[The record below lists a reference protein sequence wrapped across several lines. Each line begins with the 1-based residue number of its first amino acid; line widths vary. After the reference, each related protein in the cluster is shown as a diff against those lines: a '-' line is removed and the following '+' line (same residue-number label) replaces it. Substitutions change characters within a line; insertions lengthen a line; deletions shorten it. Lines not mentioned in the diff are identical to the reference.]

1 MTPALEVRS
10 PGAYTSIQDGG
21 RRGLRRIGMPWAG
34 VLDPAALCIANRL
47 VGNPDTAPVL
57 ECFEG
62 GQRLAAMDGP
72 LRLAVAGAA
81 QLTVESD
88 GRRMRMAAWR
98 SFVLQAD
105 ETLRIERIDD
115 GRVVVVAVEGLTI
128 APVLGS
134 AATYARSRIGGLDG
148 APLAAGDRLPLAA
161 VARARAELHLP
172 AARLPEARAAAPIRV
187 LPGPQDEHFD
197 AATLARF
204 FAAEWRISMHADR
217 MGMRLEGPRLAHRP
231 ERGADIVSDATVPG
245 AIQVPGNGQP
255 IVLLADGQTAG
266 GYPKIG
272 VVITADLGR
281 LATRAPG
288 SALRFAAVDAE
299 AAEAAAATAAATHEA
314 QLAGIVPLPAASD
327 IDLDALYRHNLVDG
341 VIDALSPDSPP
352 PGHS

>member
-10 PGAYTSIQDGG
+10 PGAYASIQDAG

-47 VGNPDTAPVL
+47 VGNPDAAPVL
-57 ECFEG
+57 ECFDG
-62 GQRLAAMDGP
+62 GQRLAAVGGP
-72 LRLAVAGAA
+72 LRLAVAGTA
-81 QLTVESD
+81 QLTVEGG
-88 GRRMRMAAWR
+88 GRRVRVAPWR

-115 GRVVVVAVEGLTI
+115 GRVVVVAVEGLTV

-134 AATYARSRIGGLDG
+134 AATYARARIGGLNG
-148 APLAAGDRLPLAA
+148 APLAAGDRLA
-161 VARARAELHLP
+161 VAAAQPRAELHLP
-172 AARLPEARAAAPIRV
+172 AAGVAAPRAGPIRV
-187 LPGPQDEHFD
+187 LPGPQDDYFD

-204 FAAEWRISMHADR
+204 FAAEWRISIHADR

-245 AIQVPGNGQP
+245 AIQVPGNGEP

-272 VVITADLGR
+272 VVITADLPR

-288 SALRFAAVDAE
+288 SALRFAAIDAE

-314 QLAGIVPLPAASD
+314 LLAGIVPLRAAPD

-341 VIDALSPDSPP
+341 VVDALSPDSRP
-352 PGHS
+352 PGHA